1 MRPAVLRNRR
11 GMTLVEVIIALM
23 FLSVGV
29 LALAGTTVGT
39 SRWRRL
45 VTSRIEL
52 TGIAESKLEELRQR
66 AIDAT
71 NPPELAPG
79 GSLESSTANYWDE
92 VFSSTGTRVIRRWT
106 VEVDAIGLRTVTVAV
121 GPNQSD
127 RWHVRSLR
135 MATKVV
141 LQ

>member
-1 MRPAVLRNRR
+1 MRSPVLRNRR

-52 TGIAESKLEELRQR
+52 TGIAESKLEELRQQ
-66 AIDAT
+66 AVDAT
-71 NPPELAPG
+71 DTLQLALG
-79 GSLESSTANYWDE
+79 GSLVSSTANHADT
-92 VFSSTGTRVIRRWT
+92 VSSSTGALVIRRWT
-106 VEVDAIGLRTVTVAV
+106 VEIDAIGLRTVTLAV
-121 GPNQSD
+121 GPNHSD
-127 RWHVRSLR
+127 QWHVRSLR

-141 LQ
+141 R